1 MDRVRRGR
9 VATSLI
15 FLLFGAALGV
25 WTARIPAV
33 KEGLGLSDGR
43 LSVALLAFAAGCIAG
58 MVLVGRLT
66 DRFGSSRV
74 LIPAALLEG
83 VLLIPPGLSDGLVT
97 LSVALFV
104 FGTVHGTLNIAM
116 NANAAEVER
125 ERGRPIMSSF
135 HAIYSIGGF
144 LGAILGSVFAH
155 AGVSVAV
162 TLISVGLTAVMLAAA
177 ASAWVLRSSP
187 PPGDER
193 EPVGTELV
201 GTEPGGGGPGG
212 TRRDSAGR
220 GSARPGGRRML
231 LVFYGIVVVC
241 TLVGEGAA
249 ADWSAV
255 HLRDERGTSEGAAAY
270 GYAAFA
276 IMMTLG
282 RFVGDR
288 AAGRFGPVAVIRA
301 SGLLAAAGLGAGLVL
316 AHPVAVIAGWG
327 LFGLGLSCVAPQFFT
342 AAAGV
347 DPRRA
352 GQALSTV
359 VSIGYLGFLLGPIA
373 IGAVATVVGLTT
385 ALWIPVVL
393 AIFVAASARSIRPS
407 RAA

>member
-1 MDRVRRGR
+1 MNRVRRGR
-9 VATSLI
+9 IATSLV
-15 FLLFGAALGV
+15 FLMFGVVLGV

-33 KEGLGLSDGR
+33 KEGLALSDGR
-43 LSVALLAFAAGCIAG
+43 LSIALLAFAAGCIAG
-58 MVLVGRLT
+58 MVLIGRLT

-83 VLLIPPGLSDGLVT
+83 VLLIPPGLSDGLVA
-97 LSVALFV
+97 LCVALLL
-104 FGTVHGTLNIAM
+104 FGAVHGTLNIAM

-125 ERGRPIMSSF
+125 ATGRPIMSSF

-144 LGAILGSVFAH
+144 LGALLGGFFAH
-155 AGVSVAV
+155 AGVGVGP
-162 TLISVGLTAVMLAAA
+162 TLISVGLAAVVLAAA
-177 ASAWVLRSSP
+177 ASPGVLRSP
-187 PPGDER
+187 
-193 EPVGTELV
+193 PVGLSDT
-201 GTEPGGGGPGG
+201 GPGP
-212 TRRDSAGR
+212 ANR
-220 GSARPGGRRML
+220 GL
-231 LVFYGIVVVC
+231 LVFYGIVVLC

-255 HLRDERGTSEGAAAY
+255 HLRDETGTSEGSAAY

-288 AAGRFGPVAVIRA
+288 AAGRFGPPAVIRG
-301 SGLLAAAGLGAGLVL
+301 SGLLAAAGLGAGLLL
-316 AHPVAVIAGWG
+316 AHPAAVIAGWG

-342 AAAGV
+342 AAAGA

-359 VSIGYLGFLLGPIA
+359 VSIGYVGFLLGPIA
-373 IGAVATVVGLTT
+373 IGAAATAVGLTT

-393 AIFVAASARSIRPS
+393 ALFVAASAGTIRLS
-407 RAA
+407 RRGIGVV

>member
-1 MDRVRRGR
+1 MDRLRRGR
-9 VATSLI
+9 IATSAV
-15 FLLFGAALGV
+15 FLLFGVALGV

-33 KEGLGLSDGR
+33 KEGLALSDGR
-43 LSVALLAFAAGCIAG
+43 LSIALLAFAAGCITG
-58 MVLVGRLT
+58 MVLIGRLT

-74 LIPAALLEG
+74 MIPAALLEG
-83 VLLIPPGLSDGLVT
+83 VLLIPPGVSNGLVT

-104 FGTVHGTLNIAM
+104 FGVAHGTLNIAM

-125 ERGRPIMSSF
+125 ELGRPIMSSF

-144 LGAILGSVFAH
+144 LGAMLGSLFAH
-155 AGVSVAV
+155 AEVSVGS
-162 TLISVGLTAVMLAAA
+162 TLIAVGLSVLAVAAW
-177 ASAWVLRSSP
+177 ASTWVLRSRP
-187 PPGDER
+187 VPVTGGH
-193 EPVGTELV
+193 EPL
-201 GTEPGGGGPGG
+201 PK
-212 TRRDSAGR
+212 R
-220 GSARPGGRRML
+220 GL
-231 LVFYGIVVVC
+231 LIFYGVVVLC

-255 HLRDERGTSEGAAAY
+255 HLRTEVRTSEGSAAY

-276 IMMTLG
+276 ILMTLG

-288 AAGRFGPVAVIRA
+288 AAGRFGPVPVTRAGGVLAAVGLGT
-301 SGLLAAAGLGAGLVL
+301 GLLL

-342 AAAGV
+342 AATAV

-373 IGAVATVVGLTT
+373 IGAASTVVGLSA
-385 ALWIPVVL
+385 ALWIPMVL
-393 AIFVAASARSIRPS
+393 ALFVAASAGSIKR
-407 RAA
+407 RTT